1 MGLPCKG
8 VPWQKGGDQDM
19 EGYPI
24 EVEVER
30 IMNVVRGFGWIEV
43 KREVLEDELHLT
55 IKKKVLTPEQRPG
68 EVGAT

>member
-1 MGLPCKG
+1 
-8 VPWQKGGDQDM
+8 M

-55 IKKKVLTPEQRPG
+55 IKKRVLTAEQRPA